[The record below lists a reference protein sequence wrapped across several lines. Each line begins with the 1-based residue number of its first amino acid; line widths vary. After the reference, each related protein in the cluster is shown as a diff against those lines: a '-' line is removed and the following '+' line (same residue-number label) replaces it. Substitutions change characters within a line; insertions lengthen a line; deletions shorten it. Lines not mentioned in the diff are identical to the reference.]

1 MASNAM
7 DASPDLGNT
16 HMSNTPRL
24 LALGALLLICVGAIP
39 VASAAYAD
47 PSGRVAHLNHTQG
60 EVSYSPAGED
70 EWFGAMRNRPLARG
84 DRLWTDRGA
93 RAELQVGSAA
103 FRLGSD
109 TSFEFLELNDR
120 LAQVQV
126 TQGTINVRVRRLYPG
141 QSYEVATPNLA
152 FVIDRIGRYRID
164 VDPRDGE
171 TTVVVWEGAGQ
182 AYGDNSRFALRA
194 GDTVRF
200 HGNDLR
206 DYEMYGLPRA
216 DRFDSYVRERDQRL
230 DRSASLR
237 YVSDDVVGYA
247 DLDEY
252 GSWRSVPNYGNA
264 WFPSR
269 VDADWAPYRD
279 GRWVW
284 QDPYGWT
291 WVDEAPWGFAPSHY
305 GRWVHVE
312 SRWGWIPGPRIIRG
326 TRADGS

>member
-1 MASNAM
+1 
-7 DASPDLGNT
+7 
-16 HMSNTPRL
+16 
-24 LALGALLLICVGAIP
+24 
-39 VASAAYAD
+39 
-47 PSGRVAHLNHTQG
+47 
-60 EVSYSPAGED
+60 
-70 EWFGAMRNRPLARG
+70 
-84 DRLWTDRGA
+84 
-93 RAELQVGSAA
+93 
-103 FRLGSD
+103 
-109 TSFEFLELNDR
+109 LNDR
-120 LAQVQV
+120 FAQVQV

-182 AYGDNSRFALRA
+182 AYGEGSRFSLRA

-216 DRFDSYVRERDQRL
+216 DRFDGYVRERDRRL
-230 DRSASLR
+230 DGSASLR

-252 GSWRSVPNYGNA
+252 GSWRSVPTYGNA

-312 SRWGWIPGPRIIRG
+312 NRWGWIPGPRNVRPVYAPALVAFVG
-326 TRADGS
+326 GSGFGVALSGGGRVDRLVPARTARSLRAVLSGQPRVLQPRQREQHGGQQHRHHQRLQQLLQR